1 MTIPCGKINR
11 KVKIVYTIWMLVWA
25 PAWFIY
31 YGPVHF
37 LWLCNITNFIVLA
50 ALWREDSLLLS
61 SQIVL
66 TLVIDSLWAIDLASA
81 LIFNAHP
88 TGATKYMFS
97 DSLHIAFRLM
107 SLYHLCLV
115 PVIIYGLSKVGYDN
129 RGWKLQCLI
138 TAVAYPLTYLL
149 GEPAG
154 NINWLW
160 RPFEM
165 EQTVVSLEVFVLVCM
180 AVFPLLLYIPTH
192 GLIRLWLY
200 GRKRFFPQ

>member
-1 MTIPCGKINR
+1 
-11 KVKIVYTIWMLVWA
+11 MLVWT
-25 PAWFIY
+25 PVWFIY

-37 LWLCNITNFIVLA
+37 LWLCNITNFVVLA

-66 TLVIDSLWAIDLASA
+66 TLLIDSLWAIDLAWA
-81 LIFNAHP
+81 LIFNVHP

-97 DSLHIAFRLM
+97 DSLHISVRLM

-115 PVIIYGLSKVGYDN
+115 PVIIYSLSKVGYDN
-129 RGWKLQCLI
+129 RGWKLQTGI
-138 TAVAYPLTYLL
+138 TTIAYPLTYLL
-149 GEPAG
+149 AEPVG

-180 AVFPLLLYIPTH
+180 AAFPLLLYIPTH

-200 GRKRFFPQ
+200 GRKRFFSQ